1 MEQNGPGWKSPM
13 CEALWPEGA
22 GLGPGE
28 DFRETG
34 GWRRGQRS
42 SLEGCGE
49 LEALERWNQVRPLER
64 MPWQVCGRLAQGLV
78 SRSLKVEATVATGL
92 SGGCGAGMT
101 SLGGGWDEA
110 GLARHDMTS

>member
-1 MEQNGPGWKSPM
+1 MSKNSSEGFILEQSGPGWKSPM

-34 GWRRGQRS
+34 GWRRGQES

-49 LEALERWNQVRPLER
+49 LEALERWNQVRPLKGC
-64 MPWQVCGRLAQGLV
+64 PGRYVG
-78 SRSLKVEATVATGL
+78 
-92 SGGCGAGMT
+92 
-101 SLGGGWDEA
+101 D
-110 GLARHDMTS
+110 